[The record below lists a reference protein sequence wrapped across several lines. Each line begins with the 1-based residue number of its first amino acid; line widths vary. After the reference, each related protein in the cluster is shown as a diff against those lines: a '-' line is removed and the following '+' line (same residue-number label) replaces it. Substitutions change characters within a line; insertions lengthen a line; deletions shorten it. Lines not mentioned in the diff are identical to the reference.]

1 MNSVMS
7 VQRSSIPSTV
17 AALCLSGLS
26 LAAFAQEKSPIQS
39 KANPFNLD
47 PVAPVMMAGSDEASA
62 VFQKESLP
70 TLTTFLKTEL
80 SERKSIGDSAYL
92 LDPSQLTLKTDAEVR
107 VYFIGEGAG
116 YANSLGFNTLDF
128 AAVSHSSGK
137 GSKDDKLPAAIGAD
151 GQLIFPNAS
160 SSVSFYD
167 PASNATRT
175 KSAPLLPGD
184 FVNLGKFE
192 GGTSFD
198 FFLIADGANDGETVY
213 STDASLNP
221 DGINH
226 VVAFAYA
233 LKDSP
238 YLILG
243 FEDLYGGG
251 DKDFNDVLFAIDIGR
266 ANLAALTATPEPA
279 TLMTLGSF
287 VGLGWALKRKNDNR
301 TKGTRAV

>member
-1 MNSVMS
+1 MRRHRPTL
-7 VQRSSIPSTV
+7 QATLT
-17 AALCLSGLS
+17 AFCLSGLG
-26 LAAFAQEKSPIQS
+26 LTAVAQEKSPIQS
-39 KANPFNLD
+39 KAAPFDLET
-47 PVAPVMMAGSDEASA
+47 VAPVMLAGSDPASA
-62 VFQKESLP
+62 AFQKSLLP
-70 TLTTFLKTEL
+70 SLTSFLKTEL
-80 SERKSIGDSAYL
+80 SESKAVNDAAYL
-92 LDPSQLTLKTDAEVR
+92 LDPAKLSLKTTADVR

-116 YANSLGFNTLDF
+116 YENSLGFNTLDALSTGTDF
-128 AAVSHSSGK
+128 RKGK
-137 GSKDDKLPAAIGAD
+137 GDDATVPAVGAD

-160 SSVSFYD
+160 SPISYDD
-167 PASNATRT
+167 PASTVTRT

-184 FVNLGKFE
+184 FVDLGKYE

-198 FFLIADGANDGETVY
+198 FFLIADGANRGETTY

-243 FEDLYGGG
+243 FEDMYGGG
-251 DKDFNDVLFAIDIGR
+251 DRDFNDVLFAIDLGR
-266 ANLAALTATPEPA
+266 ANIAALTATPEPA

-287 VGLGWALKRKNDNR
+287 VGLGWLLKRRNQ
-301 TKGTRAV
+301 TPTQGTRAA